1 MRLCSL
7 DLFKRAERVESMK
20 HFFKLSTIQVA
31 KPATSFVLAGFLGLS
46 ISFVI
51 GLGAITAPFNI
62 QAQGLS
68 LGSAQSLS
76 PQDLNA
82 LKSSMGMG
90 GLGLGVSAGGG
101 NFFSSGLSGPALLAL
116 PANINDE
123 EPADSSKKEPAK
135 KTTPLPPNEF
145 QKYVLEVTGRAY
157 PLYGADFFENSRYAM
172 QQMQSPVGDDYVLGA
187 GDQLLIR
194 VWGSTSG
201 ETQATIDRS
210 GEIAI
215 PKLGA
220 LNLAGVKASQAQAS
234 VKALFNKYYKDIDV
248 SVSLGKLRKITVFV
262 VGQSR
267 FPGSYQLNSQA
278 TLTSGLFA
286 SGGPNAS
293 GSIRRVQLKRNGAV
307 VSELDL
313 YAFLGKGDKTADVRL
328 QDGDVIFYPQ
338 AAGHM
343 AFVGKVNAPSV
354 FEIKNSQETVADF
367 LSLAGGL
374 PVVADPRRATIERL
388 TPGKDQ
394 PRRVEDL
401 TLDEVGLKKQI
412 QNGDVVSVG
421 QIVPEM
427 ANAIT
432 LRGNVAQT
440 SRTAFKPGMRISD
453 VISQKTLLISP
464 DSVRK
469 QNEVLFDSFEQERS
483 ARFRARVPLDLA
495 MERLAEQQDKS
506 QEKTQEKSQDKSPDK
521 SNIFALM
528 EAVPAAKSDKQEK
541 SPFITEETV
550 VDRIGGLI
558 EEVNLDYA
566 VIERINRND
575 LKVSVIPF
583 NLGKVLANPKDADN
597 FELQAGD
604 VITVFSV
611 KDLRVPISRRQVFV
625 RIEGEVN
632 RPGVY
637 QVAPGEGLTQLIQKA
652 GGMTA
657 DAYLFGA
664 GFYREEVKKSQQE
677 NLNKLLRRIESES
690 SGALAQAAQSVGAS
704 SDPGIVQAKIAALKQ
719 SQQQSIER
727 ARSLKPEGRISLG
740 LPADSAESVDK
751 LPAIR
756 LSQGDKL
763 YVPSRPDFVYI
774 FGSVNT
780 ESALIYK
787 AGLTVADY
795 IQLAGSGIGADKGGV
810 ILMRADGSA
819 VTNQSSWRNEVMSTK
834 VMPGDTIVMPEKL
847 DRESGWSVLVR
858 NTKDFTQIL
867 YQLGLGAA
875 AIKTLRQ

>member
-1 MRLCSL
+1 MGG
-7 DLFKRAERVESMK
+7 V
-20 HFFKLSTIQVA
+20 Q
-31 KPATSFVLAGFLGLS
+31 
-46 ISFVI
+46 
-51 GLGAITAPFNI
+51 NI
-62 QAQGLS
+62 
-68 LGSAQSLS
+68 S

-90 GLGLGVSAGGG
+90 GLGLGAASGGG
-101 NFFSSGLSGPALLAL
+101 NFFGQGAVGPTLLAL
-116 PANINDE
+116 PSNINE
-123 EPADSSKKEPAK
+123 EDVGLNKKDVVI
-135 KTTPLPPNEF
+135 KTSPLPPNEF
-145 QKYVLEVTGRAY
+145 QRYVLEVTGTAL
-157 PLYGADFFENSRYAM
+157 PLYGADFFENSRYAL
-172 QQMQSPVGDDYVLGA
+172 QQQSPVGDDYVLGA

-201 ETQATIDRS
+201 ETQVTIDRS

-215 PKLGA
+215 PKLGV
-220 LNLAGVKASQAQAS
+220 LRLAGVKASQAQAA
-234 VKALFNKYYKDIDV
+234 VKALFNKNYKEIEV

-267 FPGSYQLNSQA
+267 FPGSYQLSSQS

-293 GSIRRVQLKRNGAV
+293 GSIRRVQLKRNGAL

-313 YAFLGKGDKTADVRL
+313 YSFLSKGDKTADVRL

-343 AFVGKVNAPSV
+343 AFVGKVNAPAV
-354 FEIKNSQETVADF
+354 FEIKSAQESVAEF

-374 PVVADPRRATIERL
+374 PVVADPRRASIERL

-394 PRRVEDL
+394 PRRVEEL
-401 TLDEVGLKKQI
+401 SLDEVGLKKQI
-412 QNGDVVSVG
+412 QNGDVISIG

-427 ANAIT
+427 ANAVT
-432 LRGNVAQT
+432 LRGNVAQA

-453 VISQKTLLISP
+453 VISQKALLISP
-464 DSVRK
+464 ESVRK
-469 QNEVLFDSFEQERS
+469 QNEVLFDAFQQERS
-483 ARFRARVPLDLA
+483 ARFRGRVPRDLA
-495 MERLAEQQDKS
+495 LERMAESQDKLDRTLDKS
-506 QEKTQEKSQDKSPDK
+506 QEKLQDKSAPSIFAMMESVPARKTSNTGSLGSADGAEKTDK
-521 SNIFALM
+521 SA
-528 EAVPAAKSDKQEK
+528 
-541 SPFITEETV
+541 FITEETL
-550 VDRIGGLI
+550 VDKIGDLL
-558 EEVNLDYA
+558 EEVNLEYA
-566 VIERINRND
+566 VIERINRSD
-575 LKVSVIPF
+575 LKVSVLPF
-583 NLGKVLANPKDADN
+583 NLGRVLANPKDAEN
-597 FELQAGD
+597 FELQPGD

-611 KDLRVPISRRQVFV
+611 KDFRVPISRRQVLV

-637 QVAPGEGLTQLIQKA
+637 QVSTGEGLTQLIQKA
-652 GGMTA
+652 GGLTS

-664 GFYREEVKKSQQE
+664 GLYREEVKKSQQD
-677 NLNKLLRRIESES
+677 NLTKLLRRIESES
-690 SGALAQAAQSVGAS
+690 SGALAQAAQSVGVS
-704 SDPGIVQAKIAALKQ
+704 SDPSIVQAKIAALQQ
-719 SQQQSIER
+719 SQKQSIER

-740 LPADSAESVDK
+740 LSAENSESMVK
-751 LPAIR
+751 LPVIR
-756 LSQGDKL
+756 LSQGDKFH
-763 YVPSRPDFVYI
+763 VPSRPDFVYI

-787 AGLTVADY
+787 GGLTVADY
-795 IQLAGSGIGADKGGV
+795 IQLAGSGMGADKNGV

-819 VTNQSSWRNEVMSTK
+819 VTNQSSWRNEVLYTK

-858 NTKDFTQIL
+858 NIKDLTQIL